1 MRRVIEGNVMNAH
14 VIGIDLGTTG
24 ARSVRI
30 DAAGRIVASSTA
42 TFPLLTP
49 KPGWTE
55 QEPAAWWDAVVSTLR
70 EVVATAD
77 SPVSAIGLTGQMHG
91 AVFLDGAGD
100 VIRPAILWNDQRTAR
115 AAAELR
121 ETVGAE
127 RLQRITGNAALT
139 GFQAPKILWLR
150 EEEPAHYARVRSVLL
165 PKDYLR
171 FRLTGAYG
179 SDPSDASGTLLFDL
193 ARRDWSNEILRAL
206 DLPRDWFAPI
216 AESPTVVAR
225 VSAEAAKLT
234 GLAAGTPVVA
244 GAGDNAAAAVGSGVV
259 RAGAGLVSLGTS
271 GVVLAH
277 SSEPKVDP
285 SGAIHAFCAAVPG
298 GYHLMGVML
307 SAGGSL
313 RWFRDTLGTSGETYA
328 ALATSAAD
336 APPGADGSTF
346 LPYLAGERTPHM
358 DPDARGAWTGLS
370 LAHTRAHLIR
380 SVLEGVA
387 YGLND
392 GVVRMRALGVD
403 PTEFVA
409 TGNGMSS
416 DLWRGII
423 GAIFERPLRRLLVD
437 EGPAFGAA
445 LLAATG
451 AGIFSSVERAADATV
466 RLAEHS
472 ETPAPELVETY
483 RAGYARF
490 TRLYPALYAATESLS
505 A

>member
-1 MRRVIEGNVMNAH
+1 MSAH

-30 DAAGRIVASSTA
+30 DAAGRIVASATA

-49 KPGWTE
+49 QPGWTE
-55 QEPAAWWDAVVSTLR
+55 QEPARWWDAVVQTLR
-70 EVVATAD
+70 EVVAAAEA
-77 SPVSAIGLTGQMHG
+77 PVAAIGLTGQMHG

-100 VIRPAILWNDQRTAR
+100 VIRPTLLWNDQRTAD
-115 AAAELR
+115 AASEVR

-150 EEEPAHYARVRSVLL
+150 ANEPANYARVRCVLL

-193 ARRDWSNEILRAL
+193 ARRDWSGEILRAL

-216 AESPTVVAR
+216 AESPTVVAH
-225 VSAEAAKLT
+225 VSDEAAKLT
-234 GLAAGTPVVA
+234 GLAAGTPVIA

-259 RAGAGLVSLGTS
+259 RSGAGLVSLGTS

-277 SSEPKVDP
+277 SNEPRVDP

-313 RWFRDTLGTSGETYA
+313 RWFRDTLGRDGETYD
-328 ALATSAAD
+328 ALARSAAA
-336 APPGADGSTF
+336 APPGADGSVF

-358 DPDARGAWTGLS
+358 DPAARGAWTGLS
-370 LAHTRAHLIR
+370 LAHTRAHLVR
-380 SVLEGVA
+380 AVLEGVA

-392 GVVRMRALGVD
+392 GVVRMRALGID
-403 PTEFVA
+403 PVEFIA

-423 GAIFERPLRRLLVD
+423 GAVFERPLRRLLVD

-445 LLAATG
+445 LLAAVG
-451 AGIFSSVERAADATV
+451 AGIFSSVERAADAAV
-466 RLAEHS
+466 QLAPEN
-472 ETPAPELVETY
+472 ETPDPKLVEIY
-483 RAGYARF
+483 RSGYARF
-490 TRLYPALYAATESLS
+490 TQLYPALHAS
-505 A
+505 AEPALA